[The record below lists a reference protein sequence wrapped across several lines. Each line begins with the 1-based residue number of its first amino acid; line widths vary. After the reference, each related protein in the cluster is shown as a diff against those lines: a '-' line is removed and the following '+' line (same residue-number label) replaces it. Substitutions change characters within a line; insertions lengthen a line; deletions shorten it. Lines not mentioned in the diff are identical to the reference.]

1 MSKLLALFP
10 VLLALLPSA
19 VSAPSAPDEGM
30 WTFENPP
37 LAILKE
43 RYDFEPDQAWFDH
56 LRLSSVRLNSG
67 GSGSFVSANGLVMTN
82 HHVALES
89 VQKLSEESTD
99 LVKNGF
105 YAPTREQ
112 ELPCP
117 DLEINVLISTEDVTA
132 RVQAADDAMDEMD
145 KIEEEE
151 SNKTGLRCDVETM
164 YQGGMYTVYR
174 YQQYTDVR
182 LVWSP
187 ELDVGFY
194 GGDPDNFTY
203 PRFNLDA
210 SFFRVYENGEPIESP
225 AHLEWSDH
233 GATDGELVFV
243 SGNPGS
249 TLRLDTM
256 AQLETYRDVIYP
268 MVLKGLTNRRTRI
281 LEYTSKGEEEQRR
294 AKDELFGIENSL
306 KALTG
311 ELEAL
316 RDDEIMADKAA
327 KEAAFL
333 ETEAGQEVKDAFEQ
347 IVQTQQ
353 AFGMVY
359 PTFAL
364 SAVQSRIFDLMME
377 LVNYVTTPATNTG
390 LRQTQELALF
400 SAAPI
405 YEDLERVLIASDL
418 QEALDALGG
427 DNPVVQAMLQG
438 RSPQEQAD
446 YLVTNT
452 GLTDLESRR
461 QLATMDIN
469 GLLTSGEPLIQVLF
483 ELERSRMPMIQQ
495 SQAIRR
501 VEEDLAE
508 RIAAAR
514 FKAYGK
520 NTYPDATFTL
530 RLSFGVVKGYE
541 QGTREIPYKTTFG
554 GLFDRHD
561 SFDGREPYSLPQSML
576 DAREDLDMSTPLNFV
591 CTADIIGG
599 NSGSPVVNRDN
610 QVVGLIFDGNIESLI
625 GRFTYDERQAR
636 SVAVHSSGI
645 IEALRVVYKAE
656 GLVREILGN

>member
-1 MSKLLALFP
+1 MSKPLALFP
-10 VLLALLPSA
+10 ALLALLPSA
-19 VSAPSAPDEGM
+19 VSAPIAPDEGM

-67 GSGSFVSANGLVMTN
+67 GSGSFVSPNGLVMTN

-89 VQKLSEESTD
+89 VQKLSEEGTD
-99 LVKNGF
+99 RVVNGF
-105 YAPTREQ
+105 YAATREE
-112 ELPCP
+112 ELACP

-151 SNKTGLRCDVETM
+151 SNSTGLRCDVETM
-164 YQGGMYTVYR
+164 YQGGMYTIYR
-174 YQQYTDVR
+174 YKQYTDVR

-187 ELDVGFY
+187 ELEVGFY

-210 SFFRVYENGEPIESP
+210 SFFRVYEDGEPIDSP
-225 AHLEWSDH
+225 AHLEWSAH

-249 TLRLDTM
+249 TLRLNTM
-256 AQLETYRDVIYP
+256 AQLETYRDAIYP
-268 MVLKGLTNRRTRI
+268 MVLRGLTNRRTRI

-311 ELEAL
+311 ELDAL

-353 AFGMVY
+353 AFSMVY

-400 SAAPI
+400 SEAPI

-418 QEALDALGG
+418 QEALDSLGG
-427 DNPVVQAMLQG
+427 DNPVVRALLQG

-469 GLLTSGEPLIQVLF
+469 GLLTAGEPMIQVLF
-483 ELERSRMPMIQQ
+483 DLERSRMPLIQQ

-501 VEEDLAE
+501 IEEELAE

-561 SFDGREPYSLPQSML
+561 SFDGREPYSLPQRML
-576 DAREDLDMSTPLNFV
+576 DARSELDMSTPLNFV